1 MRKTALIVFGM
12 FIAISSCQKEPEMET
27 SNPTLIKKA
36 SNLLH
41 FSCFPPSGDG
51 YPCGEGS
58 GCYSP
63 GFACLAEVTVG
74 AAHQDLSDELNDL
87 IDAGN
92 VTSFFEDE
100 SKVEALFPD
109 IDENLLDSLQSGS
122 QQLWR
127 SRSAEKHF
135 YMVQDPETIE

>member
-1 MRKTALIVFGM
+1 ML
-12 FIAISSCQKEPEMET
+12 IAISSCQKEPEMET
-27 SNPTLIKKA
+27 SNLALVKKA
-36 SNLLH
+36 QNLKH

-74 AAHQDLSDELNDL
+74 AAHQGLSDELNEL

-92 VTSFFEDE
+92 VTSFFEDDN
-100 SKVEALFPD
+100 KVEALFPN
-109 IDENLLDSLQSGS
+109 IDAILLDSLQSGS

-135 YMVQDPETIE
+135 YLVQDPETIE